1 MTSPAPSASPQVG
14 ERAPGLR
21 ARTQHGETVT
31 LDDLLSG
38 TDHARVLLVFY
49 PWAFSGICT
58 GELGALRAGHAELAE
73 AGVRVVAVSCDAMF
87 TLRAFAEAEDLPF
100 ELLSDH
106 WPHGEIARAYGVF
119 DEEAGCA
126 LRGSFLI
133 DGSGTT
139 TWSVVNGI
147 GEARDI
153 VEHVRTASA
162 R

>member
-1 MTSPAPSASPQVG
+1 VTSPAPSTSPQVG

-31 LDDLLSG
+31 LDDLLAGSDEG
-38 TDHARVLLVFY
+38 RLLLVFY

-58 GELGALRAGHAELAE
+58 GELAALRAGHAELAE